1 MKKSIIES
9 IKSLPP
15 LSKTILD
22 INKIYADESA
32 SIADLSNV
40 IELDPMIVANLIKAA
55 SSPLYENS

>member
-32 SIADLSNV
+32 SIADLANV
-40 IELDPMIVANLIKAA
+40 IELDLMIVANLIKAA

>member
-32 SIADLSNV
+32 SIADLANV

>member
-32 SIADLSNV
+32 SIADLANV
-40 IELDPMIVANLIKAA
+40 IELDPMIVVNLIKAA